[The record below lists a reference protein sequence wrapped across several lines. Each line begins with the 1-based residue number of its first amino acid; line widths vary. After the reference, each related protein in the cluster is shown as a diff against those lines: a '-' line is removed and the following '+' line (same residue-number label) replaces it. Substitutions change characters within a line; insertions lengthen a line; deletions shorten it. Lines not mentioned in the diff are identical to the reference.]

1 MQNPIVKCY
10 TPNSPNNPHCF
21 YILCKGDNS
30 GKPLDRPCPNCFVV
44 ICSNQTE
51 LDYIRVIC
59 YGLHQSRIFRQDLI
73 GSCIQ
78 FIRIGC
84 FKKRL
89 FQAIREI
96 NGRESDL
103 SKLVDAFQKVQLF
116 RKQIMEAY
124 LLSESRLRHSIK
136 SLIR

>member
-10 TPNSPNNPHCF
+10 SPNAPNYPYCF

-44 ICSNQTE
+44 ICSNKTE
-51 LDYIRVIC
+51 LDYFRVIC

-89 FQAIREI
+89 YQAIRQI
-96 NGRESDL
+96 QGRESDL
-103 SKLVDAFQKVQLF
+103 SKLVVAFQNVQLL
-116 RKQIMEAY
+116 RKQIMDAQLISEAK
-124 LLSESRLRHSIK
+124 LRQCII